1 MSVKRDRRS
10 LVVSTLAILF
20 LGLAGSAWGHGFSRG
35 AFGRT
40 GVAGLRGTPADC
52 CCA

>member
-1 MSVKRDRRS
+1 MIVKRDRRS
-10 LVVSTLAILF
+10 LVISTLAILV
-20 LGLAGSAWGHGFSRG
+20 LTLAVSAPGHGFSRG